1 MLTIEYFTKHFQLIG
16 AHAGPMSEHESR
28 LSPFQPKQEDVMMV
42 FAATP
47 PALLRLMLVAVLLFA
62 CSPSKPGSEESVLIR
77 VADRTVTVAEFQRA
91 FEVAKAAYSHNIIQ
105 NPEDY
110 REAQLRLLNQM
121 TEELI
126 LLERAEELN
135 VTVEEDEVEQ
145 TIAEIKSDYPDEV
158 FDEMLLEY
166 AVSYKAWKESL
177 RTRLLME
184 KLVEQELDQQVT
196 ITPEEIAKYYREHY
210 GEDSVASGNAMT
222 EHSRE
227 IDEIIVK
234 QLRRQKIEQAYKDWI
249 EEIQKQY
256 SIEIDQDHWEQI
268 LSS

>member
-1 MLTIEYFTKHFQLIG
+1 MRYLFTLGVAIPAAVMLIG
-16 AHAGPMSEHESR
+16 
-28 LSPFQPKQEDVMMV
+28 
-42 FAATP
+42 
-47 PALLRLMLVAVLLFA
+47 
-62 CSPSKPGSEESVLIR
+62 CSPSKPGPEESILIR

-91 FEVAKAAYSHNIIQ
+91 LEGAKAAYPHNIIQ

-135 VTVEEDEVEQ
+135 VTISEEEVEQ
-145 TIAEIKSDYPDEV
+145 TIAEIKADYPDDV
-158 FDEMLLEY
+158 FEEMLLEY
-166 AVSYKAWKESL
+166 AVSYKAWKEGL

-184 KLVEQELDQQVT
+184 KLVEQELSHQIT

-210 GEDSVASGNAMT
+210 GQDSEVPGKTMT
-222 EHSRE
+222 EHSSD

-234 QLRRQKIEQAYKDWI
+234 QLRRQKIETAYKEWI
-249 EEIQKQY
+249 EEIQKHY
-256 SIEIDQDHWEQI
+256 TIEIDQNHWETI

>member
-1 MLTIEYFTKHFQLIG
+1 MEILGKARKHLGLILI
-16 AHAGPMSEHESR
+16 A
-28 LSPFQPKQEDVMMV
+28 
-42 FAATP
+42 
-47 PALLRLMLVAVLLFA
+47 AVLA
-62 CSPSKPGSEESVLIR
+62 GCWPSKSGPEESVLIR

-91 FEVAKAAYSHNIIQ
+91 FEVAKTAYTHNILQ

-135 VTVEEDEVEQ
+135 VTVGEAEVEE
-145 TIAEIKSDYPDEV
+145 TIAEIKSDYPDDV
-158 FDEMLLEY
+158 FEEMLLEY

-184 KLVEQELDQQVT
+184 KLVEQELDHKIS
-196 ITPEEIAKYYREHY
+196 ITPEEIAKYYRQHY
-210 GEDSVASGNAMT
+210 GEHSPAPGNALT

-234 QLRRQKIEQAYKDWI
+234 QLRRQKIEKVYKEWI
-249 EEIQKQY
+249 EEIQKHY
-256 SIEIDQDHWEQI
+256 AIEIDQEHWEQI

>member
-1 MLTIEYFTKHFQLIG
+1 MFFGKNRSLR
-16 AHAGPMSEHESR
+16 R
-28 LSPFQPKQEDVMMV
+28 LGT
-42 FAATP
+42 AILAT
-47 PALLRLMLVAVLLFA
+47 ALLIT
-62 CSPSKPGSEESVLIR
+62 CSPAKPGLEESVLIR

-91 FEVAKAAYSHNIIQ
+91 LEVAKAAYPHNIIQ

-135 VTVEEDEVEQ
+135 VSISEEEVEK
-145 TIAEIKSDYPDEV
+145 TIAEIKADYPDDV
-158 FDEMLLEY
+158 FEEMLLEY
-166 AVSYKAWKESL
+166 AVSYRAWKDGL

-184 KLVEQELDQQVT
+184 KLVDQELDHRIT

-210 GEDSVASGNAMT
+210 GEDSVAPGKEMT

-234 QLRRQKIEQAYKDWI
+234 QLRRQKIERAYKDWI
-249 EEIQKQY
+249 EEIQTRY
-256 SIEIDQDHWEQI
+256 DIEIDQNHWQQI

>member
-1 MLTIEYFTKHFQLIG
+1 MILGT
-16 AHAGPMSEHESR
+16 A
-28 LSPFQPKQEDVMMV
+28 
-42 FAATP
+42 
-47 PALLRLMLVAVLLFA
+47 ALLSA
-62 CSPSKPGSEESVLIR
+62 CSPSKPGPEESVLIR
-77 VADRTVTVAEFQRA
+77 VADRTVTVAEFQQA
-91 FEVAKAAYSHNIIQ
+91 LEVAKAAYPHNTIQ

-135 VTVEEDEVEQ
+135 VTISQEEVER
-145 TIAEIKSDYPDEV
+145 TIAEIKADYPDDV
-158 FDEMLLEY
+158 FEDMLLEY
-166 AVSYKAWKESL
+166 AVSYKAWKEGL

-184 KLVEQELDQQVT
+184 KLVEQELSHQIA
-196 ITPEEIAKYYREHY
+196 ITPEEIAKYYRKHY
-210 GEDSVASGNAMT
+210 GEDAGTPGQEMT
-222 EHSRE
+222 DHSRQ

-234 QLRRQKIEQAYKDWI
+234 QLRRQKIEKAYKDWI
-249 EEIQKQY
+249 EEIQRHY